1 MFVAPVQSHARVPIH
16 LTLLSLLDND
26 KATLISISQTCD
38 HVLDPFSN
46 HPYTAFV
53 ALFVNNHS
61 NHLFVY
67 GLYLPQ
73 GCLCILFTV
82 AVALS

>member
-1 MFVAPVQSHARVPIH
+1 MFVAPVQSYARLPIH
-16 LTLLSLLDND
+16 PNPLSLLDND
-26 KATLISISQTCD
+26 KATLISIYQICD
-38 HVLDPFSN
+38 HVLDRFSN

-53 ALFVNNHS
+53 ALFVNDHS
-61 NHLFVY
+61 IHLFVY
-67 GLYLPQ
+67 GLYLPR